1 METNSALGFHT
12 NDTENHTV
20 TRNVLK
26 PSIIPAD
33 RYNHKTSNE

>member
-1 METNSALGFHT
+1 VPWASTQMTPK
-12 NDTENHTV
+12 NHTV